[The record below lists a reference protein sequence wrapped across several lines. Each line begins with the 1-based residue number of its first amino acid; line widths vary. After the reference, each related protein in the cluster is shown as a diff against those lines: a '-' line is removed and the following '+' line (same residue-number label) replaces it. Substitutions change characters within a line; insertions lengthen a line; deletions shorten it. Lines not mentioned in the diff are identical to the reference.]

1 MMFLENCRMNG
12 KKEIIMLQM
21 AGLMGSILNEP
32 KHWVLSGPWG
42 MVFRRWQG
50 VLGLFM
56 EI

>member
-1 MMFLENCRMNG
+1 MNG